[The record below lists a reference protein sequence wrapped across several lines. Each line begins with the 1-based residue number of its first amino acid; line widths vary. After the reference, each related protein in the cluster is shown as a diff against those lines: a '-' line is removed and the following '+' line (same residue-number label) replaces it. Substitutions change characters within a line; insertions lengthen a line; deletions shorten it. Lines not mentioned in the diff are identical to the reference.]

1 MPAAPPPQ
9 ETEDD
14 PRVGVDLEA
23 RPGDIAGKAVPRGAR
38 HMGLIGGGVGYMDV
52 AYDIGGHGTLPG

>member
-23 RPGDIAGKAVPRGAR
+23 KARRHSRESGAEGHAGAAELR
-38 HMGLIGGGVGYMDV
+38 
-52 AYDIGGHGTLPG
+52 